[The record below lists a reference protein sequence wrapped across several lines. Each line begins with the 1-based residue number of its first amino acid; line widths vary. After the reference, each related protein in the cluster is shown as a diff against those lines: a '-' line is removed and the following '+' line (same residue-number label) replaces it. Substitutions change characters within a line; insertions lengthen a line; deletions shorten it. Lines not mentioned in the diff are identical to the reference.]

1 VKKTPLAEFAFQLQK
16 GKMAIGL
23 DEGDALVDV
32 QLTDGTRDVM
42 LFASNGKSVRF
53 AEDEVR
59 SMGRNAGGVRGI
71 RLAEG
76 ARVVSLLVVEHA
88 LAQSGDEDETVE
100 LVEGE
105 VMADEAASASDTYVL
120 TATERGYGKRTPL
133 SQYPR
138 KGRGIQGVIA
148 IQCSERNGNLVGAVQ
163 LDEAH
168 EVMLIS
174 NQGTLVRTR
183 ASEIARVGRNTQGV
197 TLIRLPPEE
206 ALVGVVGI
214 ELLGV
219 EEEPASGENPE
230 GDSPTAV

>member
-1 VKKTPLAEFAFQLQK
+1 
-16 GKMAIGL
+16 
-23 DEGDALVDV
+23 
-32 QLTDGTRDVM
+32 
-42 LFASNGKSVRF
+42 
-53 AEDEVR
+53 
-59 SMGRNAGGVRGI
+59 MGRTAGGVRGI

-76 ARVVSLLVVEHA
+76 AKVVSLLVVEHA
-88 LAQSGDEDETVE
+88 LAQSGDEDDTAAA
-100 LVEGE
+100 GE
-105 VMADEAASASDTYVL
+105 AEVLTDEATSAADTYVL

-163 LDEAH
+163 LDETH

-197 TLIRLPPEE
+197 TLIRLPAEE
-206 ALVGVVGI
+206 NLVGVVRV
-214 ELLGV
+214 EALGADEGGDV
-219 EEEPASGENPE
+219 EPAAGEAMEP
-230 GDSPTAV
+230 SLA